1 MKVAIMQPYFF
12 PYIGYFQLLDAVDL
26 YIVHD
31 RIKYVKK
38 GWINRNRILQNGRDA
53 VISVPLENASDAL
66 DICERNVAKDF
77 DREKLLNRITEAYR
91 KAPLFQVV
99 SPVIERI
106 VRHPDRNLFQFLHNS
121 LVEVCAYLAIDTEI
135 VLASSFQINPSLK
148 GQDMVIALCRQ
159 AGADVYVNAIG
170 GVDLYSPDVF
180 RAAGLDL
187 RFIRSGPFE
196 YRQFDSAF
204 VPSLSIIDVMMFC
217 DVATIGNYL
226 RSQYELFTPR

>member
-12 PYIGYFQLLDAVDL
+12 PYFGYFQLMAAVDL
-26 YIVHD
+26 YIIHD

-38 GWINRNRILQNGRDA
+38 GWINRNRILQHGRDA
-53 VISVPLENASDAL
+53 VISLPLKNASDAL
-66 DICERNVAKDF
+66 DICDRDIAADF

-91 KAPLFQVV
+91 KAPFLDSVL
-99 SPVIERI
+99 PVIERI
-106 VRHPDRNLFQFLHNS
+106 IRHTDRNLFRFLHNS
-121 LVEVCAYLAIDTEI
+121 LVKTCAYLAIDTEI
-135 VLASSFQINPSLK
+135 ALASSFSIDPSLK

-170 GVDLYSPDVF
+170 GVELYSPDVF

-196 YRQFDSAF
+196 YRQFDAEF

-217 DVATIGNYL
+217 DVETVGRHLHSNYKL
-226 RSQYELFTPR
+226 VTPL

>member
-1 MKVAIMQPYFF
+1 MPSF
-12 PYIGYFQLLDAVDL
+12 P
-26 YIVHD
+26 
-31 RIKYVKK
+31 
-38 GWINRNRILQNGRDA
+38 
-53 VISVPLENASDAL
+53 SPLENASDAL

-77 DREKLLNRITEAYR
+77 DRKKLLNRITEAYR

-106 VRHPDRNLFQFLHNS
+106 VRHPDRNLFRFLHNS

-170 GVDLYSPDVF
+170 GVDLIHRTSFAPPGWICASFAQD
-180 RAAGLDL
+180 RSSTGSLTRRSCR
-187 RFIRSGPFE
+187 RFQS
-196 YRQFDSAF
+196 ST
-204 VPSLSIIDVMMFC
+204 L
-217 DVATIGNYL
+217 
-226 RSQYELFTPR
+226 